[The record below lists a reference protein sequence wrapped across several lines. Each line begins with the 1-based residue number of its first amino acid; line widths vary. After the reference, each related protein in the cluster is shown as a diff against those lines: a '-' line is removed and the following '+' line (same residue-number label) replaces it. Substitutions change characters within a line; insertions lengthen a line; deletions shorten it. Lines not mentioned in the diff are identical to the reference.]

1 MAQNASGKI
10 VVVGG
15 GQAAA
20 SAISSLRQWGF
31 DGSITLVAEE
41 PVVPYQRPPLSKAY
55 MKGEMEEHRL
65 FLKHMSWYE
74 QNEVELLLD
83 TRASGLDRSARRI
96 TLANGGRIDYDNL
109 IVATGARP
117 RTLHVPGVELANVF
131 YLRTLRDVQRIRPE
145 MAPGKR
151 ITIVGAGYIGL
162 EAAAVS
168 VQLGLVVTVLE
179 YSTRVLERVTSPVIS
194 DYYERQHRAH
204 GVDIRTGARLLRI
217 TGSGG
222 KVTGV
227 ALGDGSTIGTDIVLV
242 GIGIEPDIAL
252 AQSDGIHCQNGIVV
266 DRDARTNDPNVY
278 AAGDCTTRPLVH
290 FDRSGRLESVH
301 NAIEQGRVAA
311 AAILGRPR
319 PAEDCPWFWSDQYDL
334 KLQIAGLS
342 TGYANIIVRGDR
354 DSRSFAVFYLKDGRL
369 IAADAVNS
377 PKEFLFSKKLI
388 VGNARVDAEALA
400 DASVPMTAI
409 AVEAGG
415 VRT

>member
-1 MAQNASGKI
+1 M
-10 VVVGG
+10 
-15 GQAAA
+15 
-20 SAISSLRQWGF
+20 
-31 DGSITLVAEE
+31 
-41 PVVPYQRPPLSKAY
+41 VPYQRPPLSKAY

>member
-1 MAQNASGKI
+1 
-10 VVVGG
+10 
-15 GQAAA
+15 
-20 SAISSLRQWGF
+20 
-31 DGSITLVAEE
+31 
-41 PVVPYQRPPLSKAY
+41 